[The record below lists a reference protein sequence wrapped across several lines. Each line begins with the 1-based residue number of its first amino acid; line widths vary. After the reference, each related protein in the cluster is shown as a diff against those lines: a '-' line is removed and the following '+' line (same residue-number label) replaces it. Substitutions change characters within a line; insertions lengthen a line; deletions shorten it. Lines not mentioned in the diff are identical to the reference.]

1 MYGSSGAVGLLLPLT
16 FGVVVMVCHG
26 FQMPCVLVFFTPRVI
41 QAHIESPLVGLGGVG
56 DTVHQLEPEDILS
69 CVRVWLATIAYADI
83 LLCSIGGI
91 YNISNGKKL
100 LPAFHR

>member
-1 MYGSSGAVGLLLPLT
+1 MQTARRWVCGRLDCETNLPTIPLPLLAQERAT
-16 FGVVVMVCHG
+16 
-26 FQMPCVLVFFTPRVI
+26 L
-41 QAHIESPLVGLGGVG
+41 GLGGVG
-56 DTVHQLEPEDILS
+56 DTVHQLEQEDILS